1 MIRVDP
7 SVGSADLLPYFQ
19 RSGVPAMLSPMPF
32 GDVAFEMRGPDERPI
47 LVGVEVKRV
56 EDLLACIR
64 DGRLSGHQLPGLQQG
79 FEHAILLIEGGM
91 QMGVEEV
98 RPGVRSLMTRIFGQ
112 WRASSHSGAWAYY
125 DAMSYLHTVQM
136 RTGIQVV
143 QTSDRLATVQWISSL
158 YHWGTSKAWEQH
170 DSCIGLHEGMDD
182 DLRQNQVAL
191 IRPTRRMMVA
201 SKLPG
206 IGAKKSYYVARHFP
220 SISAMIAAP
229 WEKWLL
235 PSQVGEKGARTI
247 VDAIMEKT
255 PW

>member
-1 MIRVDP
+1 MLRVD
-7 SVGSADLLPYFQ
+7 SRAGSADLLPHFH
-19 RSGVPAMLSPMPF
+19 RIGVPAMLAPMPF

-47 LVGVEVKRV
+47 LVGIEVKRV

-91 QMGVEEV
+91 QMGGEEV
-98 RPGVRSLMTRIFGQ
+98 RPGVRALLTRIFGQ
-112 WRASSHSGAWAYY
+112 WREPSHGQAWAYY
-125 DAMSYLHTVQM
+125 DVMSYLHTVQM

-143 QTSDRLATVQWISSL
+143 QTSDRQATVQWISSL

-170 DSCIGLHEGMDD
+170 DSCVGLHEGMDD

-201 SKLPG
+201 GKLPG

-220 SISAMIAAP
+220 SIYAMIVAP
-229 WEKWLL
+229 WEKWLI
-235 PSQVGEKGARTI
+235 PEQVGEKGARTI
-247 VDAIMEKT
+247 VEAIMEET